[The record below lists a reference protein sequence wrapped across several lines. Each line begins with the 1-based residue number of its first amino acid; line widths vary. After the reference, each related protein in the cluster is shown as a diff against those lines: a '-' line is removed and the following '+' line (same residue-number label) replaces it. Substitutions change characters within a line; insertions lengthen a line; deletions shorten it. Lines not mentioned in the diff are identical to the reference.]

1 MKPGKPQPRSLGS
14 GSAGRLDPNDPTI
27 PTTEIPASEVAEL
40 TVADVFVRAGLCDS
54 RGDAR
59 RQAAQGGLSI
69 DGEAVAD
76 VDAPFTPASGPSL
89 FRRGKKRYR
98 RVVVAG

>member
-1 MKPGKPQPRSLGS
+1 M
-14 GSAGRLDPNDPTI
+14 
-27 PTTEIPASEVAEL
+27 
-40 TVADVFVRAGLCDS
+40 ADVFVRAGLCDS

-69 DGEAVAD
+69 DGETVTS
-76 VDAPFTPASGPSL
+76 VDAPFTPANGPSL

-98 RVVVAG
+98 RVVVSG